1 MKDNQG
7 GLKAFLI
14 CLSIIYGTIAIM
26 SYIAFWHIID
36 IKQFHKENVKTRFY
50 YKFYIEIITP

>member
-14 CLSIIYGTIAIM
+14 CLSVIYGTIAITIQL
-26 SYIAFWHIID
+26 SF
-36 IKQFHKENVKTRFY
+36 
-50 YKFYIEIITP
+50 

>member
-1 MKDNQG
+1 MKDNQID

-26 SYIAFWHIID
+26 SYIAF
-36 IKQFHKENVKTRFY
+36 
-50 YKFYIEIITP
+50 